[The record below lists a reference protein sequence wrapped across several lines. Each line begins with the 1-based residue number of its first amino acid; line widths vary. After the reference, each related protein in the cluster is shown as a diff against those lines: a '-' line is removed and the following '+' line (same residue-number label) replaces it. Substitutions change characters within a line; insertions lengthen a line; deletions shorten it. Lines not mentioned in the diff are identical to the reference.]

1 MNVENTRKRFQTKN
15 KKLARLL
22 HIVTVEVTKMENSS
36 QLKKLLDVFGSER
49 RLMNFLLKLTLVFV
63 IAQQIYFPQEHK
75 YFHLALVFV
84 YMILLEFFKD
94 DHWALNEVVGFTG
107 IILTSSI
114 VSIVDQYVMH
124 NLGIPYLALL
134 ILGIALTFRVIYR
147 IQYYTI
153 RKDHSVFAM
162 SHQKMFEKGTSLITV
177 LNYGIMII
185 LLVAG
190 LYSIYEIIF

>member
-1 MNVENTRKRFQTKN
+1 
-15 KKLARLL
+15 
-22 HIVTVEVTKMENSS
+22 MENSS
-36 QLKKLLDVFGSER
+36 QLRKLLDVFGSER

-63 IAQQIYFPQEHK
+63 IAQQIYFPQEQK

-94 DHWALNEVVGFTG
+94 DHWALNEVVSFTG

-114 VSIVDQYVMH
+114 VSIIDRYVMIS
-124 NLGIPYLALL
+124 LEIPYLILL
-134 ILGIALTFRVIYR
+134 MIGIGLTFKLIYR
-147 IQYYTI
+147 IQQYTVK
-153 RKDHSVFAM
+153 RDHSVFAE

-190 LYSIYEIIF
+190 LYSIYELIF